1 MKYNKLLK
9 FKTQNIS
16 QETVVWNKNFVISN
30 SLF

>member
-16 QETVVWNKNFVISN
+16 QETVVRNKNFVISN